1 MGKVLCWD
9 RWKNIISG
17 KIDSSIFRME
27 LVLVFKG
34 ILHLPTVAEDELDVG
49 KQAAAAP
56 APAATPEAAMT
67 SAESLCD
74 FVTIGKE

>member
-1 MGKVLCWD
+1 V
-9 RWKNIISG
+9 
-17 KIDSSIFRME
+17 
-27 LVLVFKG
+27 VLVFKG